1 MKKILSLVL
10 VVACFVGVVGMT
22 ACGKNDDNNT
32 TTTTTSTQPTTP
44 EPTTPTVT
52 VELSAIHE
60 AVKTAYGE
68 MYLPNMPLDPEYIAS
83 MKSIPADLYSE
94 YIVEMPMI
102 SANAD
107 EFMAFKAAEG
117 KADDLETA
125 LNAYK
130 DYLINESFQY
140 PTNKVRVQASEVI
153 RHGDYLFFVLLGGGV
168 SIETEELGEDA
179 ILKDARDQVKI
190 GVDVING
197 FFK

>member
-22 ACGKNDDNNT
+22 ACNKNDDNNT
-32 TTTTTSTQPTTP
+32 TTTTTPELTTP
-44 EPTTPTVT
+44 ESTTPPVT
-52 VELSAIHE
+52 VELSVIHE
-60 AVKTAYGE
+60 AVKAAYGE
-68 MYLPNMPLDPEYIAS
+68 MYFPNMPLDPEYIAS
-83 MKSIPADLYSE
+83 MKSISADLYSE
-94 YIVEMPMI
+94 YIVEIPMI

-117 KADDLETA
+117 KADQLETA

-153 RHGDYLFFVLLGGGV
+153 RHGDYMFFVLLGGGI
-168 SIETEELGEDA
+168 SIETEGLGEDA
-179 ILKDARDQVKI
+179 MLKEAEEQVQI

-197 FFK
+197 FFN

>member
-1 MKKILSLVL
+1 MKKFLSLVL
-10 VVACFVGVVGMT
+10 VALCFVGVVGMA
-22 ACGKNDDNNT
+22 ACGKQDDDNT
-32 TTTTTSTQPTTP
+32 TTTTTSEQTTP
-44 EPTTPTVT
+44 EPVTTPVT

-60 AVKTAYGE
+60 AVKAAYGE

-83 MKSIPADLYSE
+83 MKSISADLYSE

-107 EFMAFKAAEG
+107 EFMGFRAAEG
-117 KADDLETA
+117 KADDLEAA

-153 RHGDYLFFVLLGGGV
+153 RHGDYMFFVLLGGGV
-168 SIETEELGEDA
+168 STDTEELGEDA
-179 ILKDARDQVKI
+179 ILKEAKDQVKI

-197 FFK
+197 FFN